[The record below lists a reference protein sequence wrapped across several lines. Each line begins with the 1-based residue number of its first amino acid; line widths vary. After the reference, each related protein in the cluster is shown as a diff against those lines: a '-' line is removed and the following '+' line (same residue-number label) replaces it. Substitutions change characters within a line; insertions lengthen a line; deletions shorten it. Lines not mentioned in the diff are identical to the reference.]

1 MDFVAAGECRVPLGH
16 DQPITDCRRIP
27 TLKCAV
33 DPMIT
38 SRERGSNVDRVFIY
52 WDNSNIFH
60 EAQRLAAELPE
71 GPNAQF
77 RVRVHFDNM
86 LRLAH
91 ADRPIERALA
101 VGSVPP
107 EMRQLWNRM
116 ESAGVEVN
124 LFDRGSRERGEQ
136 EMPDRLL
143 QLRMLED
150 ALDHNGDPGIVVL
163 LTGDGAGYKEDSGF
177 HSALERMHK
186 RSWRIEILSWAHAC
200 NQRMRLWAEEHGV
213 FVPLDDFYDALTF
226 LEPSR
231 PGFELALPRLV
242 APLDL
247 RRRPMQT

>member
-1 MDFVAAGECRVPLGH
+1 
-16 DQPITDCRRIP
+16 
-27 TLKCAV
+27 
-33 DPMIT
+33 MIHAQ
-38 SRERGSNVDRVFIY
+38 ERGNDVDRVFIY

-60 EAQRLAAELPE
+60 EAQRLAGERLE
-71 GPNAQF
+71 GPNAQY

-116 ESAGVEVN
+116 ESTGIEVH

-150 ALDHNGDPGIVVL
+150 ALDYNGDPGIVAV
-163 LTGDGAGYKEDSGF
+163 LTGDGAGYLEGAGF
-177 HSALERMHK
+177 HSTLERMH
-186 RSWRIEILSWAHAC
+186 RRGWRIEILSWAHAC
-200 NQRMRLWAEEHGV
+200 NQRMRRWAEDNGV
-213 FVPLDDFYDALTF
+213 FVPLDDFYDAITF

-231 PGFELALPRLV
+231 PGLELAHPRDA
-242 APLDL
+242 APLNL
-247 RRRPMQT
+247 LRRPMKS